1 MRDFADRGYQDW
13 LRDLR
18 DAETLLPAG
27 TQFRTEVTR
36 IRERIEM
43 FRRDWRA
50 RALAPQYDLFLEVV
64 ARPLEEAAARLQR
77 EIEKSLSKKEF
88 LLVDEG
94 DIPDRYKERVANY
107 FKRLSDAEGA
117 R

>member
-1 MRDFADRGYQDW
+1 MRDFADSGYQDW

-18 DAETLLPAG
+18 DVETLLPPG
-27 TQFRTEVTR
+27 TKFRTEVTR

-43 FRRDWRA
+43 MRQDWRR

-64 ARPLEEAAARLQR
+64 ARPLEDTANRLQR
-77 EIEKSLSKKEF
+77 EIEKNLSDKEF

-94 DIPDRYKERVANY
+94 DIPDRYKERVSNY